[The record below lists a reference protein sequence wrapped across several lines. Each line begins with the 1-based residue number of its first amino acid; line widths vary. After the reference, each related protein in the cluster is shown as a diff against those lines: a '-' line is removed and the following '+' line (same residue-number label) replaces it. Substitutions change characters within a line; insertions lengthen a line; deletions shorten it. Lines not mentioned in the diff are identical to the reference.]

1 MDFPAEEGP
10 LIVAQTG
17 PIDGQRWVVREKILI
32 GREDDCDIVISNR
45 QVSRHHAKIYKNTE
59 GVWLEDLASRNG
71 THHNGET
78 IKQPV
83 LLQDGDLIHIAYAQQ
98 FIFLNS
104 DATMP
109 LDGNFDISQM
119 VKASK
124 ANTYL
129 RLEKRSR
136 RVWIKDQEII
146 PPLSLAQYKL
156 LEILQERIGQ
166 VVSRST
172 IIEVVWGEENAI
184 AVSDQALD
192 ALVRRLRD
200 RLAEFDPS
208 HQYIVTV
215 RGHGLRL
222 DNPYIN

>member
-1 MDFPAEEGP
+1 
-10 LIVAQTG
+10 
-17 PIDGQRWVVREKILI
+17 
-32 GREDDCDIVISNR
+32 
-45 QVSRHHAKIYKNTE
+45 
-59 GVWLEDLASRNG
+59 
-71 THHNGET
+71 
-78 IKQPV
+78 
-83 LLQDGDLIHIAYAQQ
+83 
-98 FIFLNS
+98 
-104 DATMP
+104 
-109 LDGNFDISQM
+109 M